1 MRARASTS
9 GLNCGWTVTSG
20 TRSPLTQT
28 SRPSRSD
35 SRYSSPVR
43 ITCATCSW
51 RDRRARR
58 QLLGD
63 AADAATAVGEQIAGD
78 AYDLPVGEQL
88 PQQREAGLVVRLVE
102 QRCDD
107 AAVDGVVVGVRHDE
121 ALAVDLGVR
130 EHGHLHD
137 LEL

>member
-9 GLNCGWTVTSG
+9 GLNCGWAVTSG

-51 RDRRARR
+51 GDRRSRR
-58 QLLGD
+58 PLLGD
-63 AADAATAVGEQIAGD
+63 AADAATAVGEQPAGG
-78 AYDLPVGEQL
+78 AHDLPVGEQL
-88 PQQREAGLVVRLVE
+88 AQQGEAGLVVGPAE
-102 QRCDD
+102 QRRDD
-107 AAVDGVVVGVRHDE
+107 AAVDGV
-121 ALAVDLGVR
+121 
-130 EHGHLHD
+130 
-137 LEL
+137 

>member
-28 SRPSRSD
+28 SRPSRRD

-43 ITCATCSW
+43 ITGPASSW
-51 RDRRARR
+51 LDRSARG

-63 AADAATAVGEQIAGD
+63 APDAAAAVCEQPAGSPDDLAVGEQVAQ
-78 AYDLPVGEQL
+78 E
-88 PQQREAGLVVRLVE
+88 REAGIVVGVAE
-102 QRCDD
+102 QRRDD
-107 AAVDGVVVGVRHDE
+107 AAVDGVVVGVRD
-121 ALAVDLGVR
+121 G
-130 EHGHLHD
+130 
-137 LEL
+137 ELL

>member
-28 SRPSRSD
+28 SRPSRRD

-43 ITCATCSW
+43 IMPATCSW
-51 RDRRARR
+51 RDRRARG
-58 QLLGD
+58 QLLRD
-63 AADAATAVGEQIAGD
+63 AADASTAVGEQPAGG
-78 AYDLPVGEQL
+78 AHDLPVGEQL
-88 PQQREAGLVVRLVE
+88 AQQSEAGLVVGQAE
-102 QRCDD
+102 QRRDD

-121 ALAVDLGVR
+121 SLAV
-130 EHGHLHD
+130 
-137 LEL
+137 